1 MVTLEGESF
10 SPGGSMTGG
19 SVQNSSNLLG
29 RRRELEELEHNVK
42 TLKREMYEMQ
52 QVIEENRS
60 KRNVLRDTIM
70 EMSERIQEQC
80 IQQNT
85 ARMNLEQTREKLT
98 QTETGYAQ
106 LKSEQ
111 AELSAQIRKSMRA
124 APPSGVNW
132 MN

>member
-1 MVTLEGESF
+1 
-10 SPGGSMTGG
+10 
-19 SVQNSSNLLG
+19 
-29 RRRELEELEHNVK
+29 
-42 TLKREMYEMQ
+42 MYEMQ